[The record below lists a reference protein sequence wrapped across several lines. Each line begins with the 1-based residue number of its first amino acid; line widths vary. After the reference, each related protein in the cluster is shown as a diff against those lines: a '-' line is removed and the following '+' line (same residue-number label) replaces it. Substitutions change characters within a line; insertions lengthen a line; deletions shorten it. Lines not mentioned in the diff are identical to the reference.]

1 MAPKIDF
8 LPDDYIEKK
17 LQQRTNVICLLLLLL
32 VAAGVGAGF
41 FIIEKKQQTIK
52 KREFN
57 INQEMA
63 QAGQSLQQ
71 LELLE
76 SKKKMMLTKAQTS
89 AMLMESVPRSLL
101 MAIITND
108 LPSGVS
114 LTSYELKTKETAH
127 PTSSS
132 KKDPKNKRK
141 SRDPKAETEP
151 AEGQPAPKI
160 DTTIEITGLAPT
172 DKEVS
177 QFIANLNTS
186 ELFQQVNLTFTEEH
200 KLDNEI
206 MRRFELVINL
216 NPRARASEEDVKL
229 AQKKHITGM

>member
-1 MAPKIDF
+1 MTQKIDF

-17 LQQRTNVICLLLLLL
+17 LQQRTNVICLILLLL
-32 VAAGVGAGF
+32 VVAGVGAGF
-41 FIIEKKQQTIK
+41 FIIEKKQQKIK
-52 KREFN
+52 KREFS

-63 QAGQSLQQ
+63 QAGHSLQQ

-76 SKKKMMLTKAQTS
+76 SKKKEMLTKAQTS

-108 LPSGVS
+108 LPGGVS
-114 LTSYELKTKETAH
+114 LASYELKTKEIANQNTN
-127 PTSSS
+127 S
-132 KKDPKNKRK
+132 KKDLRNKRK
-141 SRDPKAETEP
+141 IRDQKGETD
-151 AEGQPAPKI
+151 QPEAQLPHKI
-160 DTTIEITGLAPT
+160 DTTIELTGLAPT

-186 ELFQQVNLTFTEEH
+186 ELFRQVNLTFTEEY

-206 MRRFELVINL
+206 MRRFELVITL
-216 NPRARASEEDVKL
+216 DPVARASEKDVIL